1 MRMLKNGPLYSFSE
15 VEYSCPEGWEL
26 FQGKCYIVPVPASL
40 DDVIDGHAAMYECS
54 RQGGMLALVDTE
66 AVQDFVQDLLKR
78 TAPDYVDSVWISWGF
93 YHREDRNGL
102 CNSLEQDDDWNW
114 NQAPCGDRK
123 GWVCDKYAI
132 PRECDGDYCY
142 YILDANRE
150 GWKPE
155 DLCDMHHWWPAEIVE
170 GKDLNFVEN
179 FLNRI
184 AETGHLT
191 AKTVWLGKLIFYK
204 HIIKW
209 ARSKGDTGYNW
220 ENEDTWG
227 YYECA
232 KLVWSQGWKL
242 RDVPCNSFQSDAVLC
257 EYTKKWGITG

>member
-1 MRMLKNGPLYSFSE
+1 MTMLKNGPLCSFSE

-26 FQGKCYIVPVPASL
+26 FQGKCYIVPVPGSS
-40 DDVIDGHAAMYECS
+40 DDVIDGNAAMYECS
-54 RQGGMLALVDTE
+54 RQGGMLALVDTG

-78 TAPDYVDSVWISWGF
+78 TAPDYVDSVWISWRF

-142 YILDANRE
+142 SILENRE
-150 GWKPE
+150 GYDPLGMCMEKQGRLVNFY
-155 DLCDMHHWWPAEIVE
+155 DVE
-170 GKDLNFVEN
+170 VLDSAEN

-184 AETGHLT
+184 VETGHLT
-191 AKTVWLGKLIFYK
+191 AKTVWLGRLNDYRKFM
-204 HIIKW
+204 KW
-209 ARSKGDTGYNW
+209 RSSKGDTGF
-220 ENEDTWG
+220 TWG
-227 YYECA
+227 YEECA
-232 KLVWSQGWKL
+232 KLVWLQGWKL
-242 RDVPCNSFQSDAVLC
+242 RDVPCHLFQSDAVLC
-257 EYTKKWGITG
+257 RLRKERGITG